1 MIDSTPQPQYPLFFP
16 CSQKQW
22 QELEDKAN
30 TLLGFPNEGADN
42 YSTPTVD
49 KNGQYY
55 FCVNP
60 EVASLVDVS
69 KCVQYSDIQFETINS
84 AMGQEIAVD

>member
-1 MIDSTPQPQYPLFFP
+1 MIPETPTINFPLFFP
-16 CSQKQW
+16 CTPKQW

-42 YSTPTVD
+42 YSTPTID
-49 KNGQYY
+49 KFGQY
-55 FCVNP
+55 FFLVNQ

-69 KCVQYSDIQFETINS
+69 KCVQYS
-84 AMGQEIAVD
+84 EIKFKQVNIK

>member
-1 MIDSTPQPQYPLFFP
+1 MIDLTPQLQFPLFYP
-16 CSQKQW
+16 CTQKQW

-60 EVASLVDVS
+60 EVSSLVDLS
-69 KCVQYSDIQFETINS
+69 KCVQYS
-84 AMGQEIAVD
+84 EIKFKQVNIK

>member
-1 MIDSTPQPQYPLFFP
+1 MITEIPTIQYPLFYP
-16 CSQKQW
+16 CTQQQW

-30 TLLGFPNEGADN
+30 ALLGFPNEGADN

-55 FCVNP
+55 FCVNL

-69 KCVQYSDIQFETINS
+69 KCVQYSEIKFETIK
-84 AMGQEIAVD
+84 I

>member
-1 MIDSTPQPQYPLFFP
+1 MIPETPFVQYPLFFP
-16 CSQKQW
+16 CTPKQW

-30 TLLGFPNEGADN
+30 ALLGFPNEGADN
-42 YSTPTVD
+42 YSTPTID
-49 KNGQYY
+49 KFGQYY

-69 KCVQYSDIQFETINS
+69 KCVQYSEIKFETIK
-84 AMGQEIAVD
+84 I

>member
-1 MIDSTPQPQYPLFFP
+1 MIDLTPQPQFPLFFP
-16 CSQKQW
+16 CASKQW

-42 YSTPTVD
+42 YSTPTID

-55 FCVNP
+55 FLVNP
-60 EVASLVDVS
+60 EVALLIDLS
-69 KCVQYSDIQFETINS
+69 KCVQYS
-84 AMGQEIAVD
+84 EIKFKQVNIK